1 MEDDYYHGTHVSSI
15 IFDNTPDNVYIVPY
29 RMTNKKAVNYIEA
42 LSALKKAIENPE
54 IDIIN
59 MSFFVANE
67 KCELMQTEINKAL
80 KKGIV
85 IVACAG
91 NEFFTDLASEVYP
104 AANPDIITVAAS
116 NESSSYCSFSNH
128 GEVVDIAAP
137 GENIYGP
144 VPRIITNST
153 TSIEPANP
161 DLYGYLSGTSQAAPL
176 VSAAAA
182 LLKSINPEIT
192 PAEVERII
200 KETAYVPEG
209 WDKANYGEGIINFYN
224 MVVAAVSEKPE
235 FRFTADGKIKI
246 VAPNNPDADIYYS
259 LDYTVPTIEEKLV
272 YSEPLVITDPSVKA
286 ITAVCHENGKLIS
299 EPVVYKLTQYFNL
312 TVERFQTERPMS
324 GGENMNI
331 TWRSFDPDIAKVDQN
346 GNITGVS
353 VGETQVYAIFDSGLR
368 ITYVVTVEPPWWQ
381 QLLRWLFFGFIWL
394 RN

>member
-1 MEDDYYHGTHVSSI
+1 MRTYANG
-15 IFDNTPDNVYIVPY
+15 
-29 RMTNKKAVNYIEA
+29 NKQ
-42 LSALKKAIENPE
+42 
-54 IDIIN
+54 
-59 MSFFVANE
+59 SF
-67 KCELMQTEINKAL
+67 

-104 AANPDIITVAAS
+104 AANPNIITVAAS

-153 TSIEPANP
+153 TSIEPANKE
-161 DLYGYLSGTSQAAPL
+161 LYNYLSGTSQATPL

-182 LLKSINPEIT
+182 LLKSINPDIT

-200 KETAYVPEG
+200 KETAYVPEN
-209 WDKANYGEGIINFYN
+209 WDTNYGSGILNFYN
-224 MVVAAVSEKPE
+224 MVKNYLEPERSAKP
-235 FRFTADGKIKI
+235 I
-246 VAPNNPDADIYYS
+246 VKLNSDFEVEATLPEGVEGNIYYTVGKG
-259 LDYTVPTIEEKLV
+259 LNMDNYKHYT
-272 YSEPLVITDPSVKA
+272 EPVSITPYPGSY
-286 ITAVCHENGKLIS
+286 IRFVCHENGKLLS
-299 EPVVYKLTQYFNL
+299 EPITFQINQYLNL
-312 TVERFQTERPMS
+312 TLERFQTKSPIS
-324 GGENMNI
+324 DSTPYHI

-353 VGETQVYAIFDSGLR
+353 VGETQVYATLKSGLR

-381 QLLRWLFFGFIWL
+381 QLIRLLFFGFIWY
-394 RN
+394 RI